1 MARTSPI
8 IAAWLRTKVALRRSP
23 AALARGRARAWTRL
37 QPALARCPA
46 LAEHAG
52 RPLEAFPI
60 TDIDD
65 LRRDY
70 GAWNSLGLA
79 DSTLRAMADAAEAGE
94 GAGPEALSAGWS
106 TGTGGGCSGLFL
118 ASPEERAEFI
128 GQSLARLLPA
138 SALLRRQRI
147 ALHLRAGNALYSD
160 AGRGRIAFRHVPL
173 SASLDE
179 TIAALDAF
187 APTILIAPPFR
198 LLALAAAGLHLPSLR
213 HLFCGSE
220 PISAAERALITGRLG
235 QAPRAIW
242 QATEGFLGAEC
253 AAGRLHLNDHVLA
266 VELEPV
272 PRTPGFRPIITDLMR
287 RSQPIVRLRGD
298 DYLELDPRACPCPCG
313 FAGRVICPIEGRIAD
328 LWPGALGTLTPPQIV
343 AAVEAVLGADWRWQ
357 AVGEPDRATLRVAPD
372 CPAALAERAAFALQA
387 AAARPVAIR
396 HDLPEWAGPKRRK
409 IVWHHG

>member
-1 MARTSPI
+1 MAQTKRI
-8 IAAWLRTKVALRRSP
+8 IAAWLRTKVAMRRSP
-23 AALARGRARAWTRL
+23 AALARGRARAWARL

-46 LAEHAG
+46 LSEHAG

-60 TDIDD
+60 TDIAD

-79 DSTLRAMADAAEAGE
+79 DSALRAMADAAEAGE
-94 GAGPEALSAGWS
+94 VAPPDALSAGWS
-106 TGTGGGCSGLFL
+106 TGSGGGARGLFL
-118 ASPEERAEFI
+118 ASPEERAEYV

-160 AGRGRIAFRHVPL
+160 AGRGRIAFSHVPL
-173 SASLDE
+173 SASLVE
-179 TIAALDAF
+179 TIATLEAF

-198 LLALAAAGLHLPSLR
+198 LLALAEAGLSLPSLR

-220 PISAAERALITGRLG
+220 PISAAERTLIAARLG
-235 QAPRAIW
+235 QAPHAIW

-253 AAGRLHLNDHVLA
+253 AVGRLHLNDHVLA

-272 PRTPGFRPIITDLMR
+272 PHTPGFRPIITDLMR

-298 DYLELDPRACPCPCG
+298 DYLELDPRPCPCG
-313 FAGRVICPIEGRIAD
+313 FAGRVIRPIEGRVTD
-328 LWPGALGTLTPPQIV
+328 LWPGALGTVTPPQIV

-357 AVGEPDRATLRVAPD
+357 AVGETTRATLRVAPD
-372 CPAALAERAAFALQA
+372 CPAALAQHAASALAA
-387 AAARPVAIR
+387 AAARPVTTL

-409 IVWHHG
+409 VVWHHG

>member
-1 MARTSPI
+1 MARTSRI
-8 IAAWLRTKVALRRSP
+8 IAAWLRTKFAMRRSP
-23 AALARGRARAWTRL
+23 AAFARDRARVWERL
-37 QPALARCPA
+37 QPTLARCPA
-46 LAEHAG
+46 LAEQAG
-52 RPLEAFPI
+52 RPHDTFPI
-60 TDIDD
+60 TDIAD

-94 GAGPEALSAGWS
+94 DAEPEAISAGWS
-106 TGTGGGCSGLFL
+106 TGTGGGVRGLFV
-118 ASPEERAEFI
+118 ASPEERAEYI

-173 SASLDE
+173 SAALDE
-179 TIAALDAF
+179 TIAALEGF

-198 LLALAAAGLHLPSLR
+198 LLALAAAGLRLPSLR

-220 PISAAERALITGRLG
+220 PISPAERDLIAARLG
-235 QAPRAIW
+235 QVPRAIW

-253 AAGRLHLNDHVLA
+253 REGRLHLNDHVLA

-272 PRTPGFRPIITDLMR
+272 PHTPGFRPIITDLMR

-298 DYLELDPRACPCPCG
+298 DYLELDPRPCPCG
-313 FAGRVICPIEGRIAD
+313 FAGRVIRPVEGRVTD
-328 LWPGALGTLTPPQIV
+328 LWRGAGGTVTPPQIV

-357 AVGEPDRATLRVAPD
+357 AVGEPGRATLRVAPD
-372 CPAALAERAAFALQA
+372 CPAALARNAASALEA
-387 AAARPVAIR
+387 ASARPVASR

-409 IVWHHG
+409 VVWHHG

>member
-1 MARTSPI
+1 MTQSSRI
-8 IAAWLRTKVALRRSP
+8 IAAWLRTQIAMRRSS
-23 AALARGRARAWTRL
+23 AVLARGRARAWAQL
-37 QPALARCPA
+37 QPALTRCPA

-52 RPLEAFPI
+52 RPFDTFPI
-60 TDIDD
+60 TDIAD

-70 GAWNSLGLA
+70 GAWNSLGLT

-94 GAGPEALSAGWS
+94 DAGPDALSAGWS
-106 TGTGGGCSGLFL
+106 TGSGGGARGLFL
-118 ASPEERAEFI
+118 ASPEERAEYI

-173 SASLDE
+173 SAALDE
-179 TIAALDAF
+179 TVAALEAF

-198 LLALAAAGLHLPSLR
+198 LLALAEAGLHLPSLR

-220 PISAAERALITGRLG
+220 PISAAERDLIAARLG

-253 AAGRLHLNDHVLA
+253 REGRLHLNDHVLA

-272 PRTPGFRPIITDLMR
+272 PRTAGFRPIITDLMR

-298 DYLELDPRACPCPCG
+298 DYLELDPRPCPCG
-313 FAGRVICPIEGRIAD
+313 FAGRVIRPIEGHVTD
-328 LWPGALGTLTPPQIV
+328 LWPGALGTVTPPQIV

-357 AVGEPDRATLRVAPD
+357 ALGVPERAVLRVASD
-372 CPAALAERAAFALQA
+372 CPAALAERAAFALEA
-387 AAARPVAIR
+387 ASARPVAIR
-396 HDLPEWAGPKRRK
+396 RDLPEWAGPKRRK
-409 IVWHHG
+409 VVWHHG